1 MAVAAARRE
10 GSLEPALGA
19 GVGQGVQMRGPPCP
33 AGPPPRK
40 RYSDSCCPW
49 RICGQNLGYCLCTS
63 PRGHCLSLPL
73 PLRASLGEPWKN
85 WEWKPQPQWKW
96 V

>member
-19 GVGQGVQMRGPPCP
+19 GVGQGVQMRGPP
-33 AGPPPRK
+33 RR

-49 RICGQNLGYCLCTS
+49 RICGQIFESEPGV
-63 PRGHCLSLPL
+63 LSLYKPKGPL
-73 PLRASLGEPWKN
+73 PEPTSSS
-85 WEWKPQPQWKW
+85 
-96 V
+96 

>member
-33 AGPPPRK
+33 ADPPPRR

-49 RICGQNLGYCLCTS
+49 RICDQIFESEPGV
-63 PRGHCLSLPL
+63 LSLYKPKGPL
-73 PLRASLGEPWKN
+73 PEPTSSS
-85 WEWKPQPQWKW
+85 
-96 V
+96 